1 MDIIQLPEGESF
13 VVGSREN
20 RPIMNHLIKVADP
33 VLIFCTNG
41 NAQATVNLKE
51 YKMEKNTLLFFFPGS
66 IVSFFE
72 STSDFKCTYFVCA
85 DEILREASFRFDHSF
100 FASLRENPLVRPA
113 SQYLFAIQ
121 SFFHYMTYLNED
133 KEHSFRLQILKNAL
147 QCFLMD
153 LCDKAHKGEISNNL
167 WNANR
172 KEVIFNRFMELVHTH
187 YIEERE
193 VAYYADKLCI
203 SPRYLSSV
211 VRSVRSDVTPKAII
225 DSFVVLEI
233 KALLQSTNLS
243 IQEIADRLHFPDQS
257 FFGRYFKKH
266 TGLMPSRYRAENKW
280 VEK

>member
-1 MDIIQLPEGESF
+1 
-13 VVGSREN
+13 
-20 RPIMNHLIKVADP
+20 
-33 VLIFCTNG
+33 
-41 NAQATVNLKE
+41 
-51 YKMEKNTLLFFFPGS
+51 
-66 IVSFFE
+66 
-72 STSDFKCTYFVCA
+72 
-85 DEILREASFRFDHSF
+85 
-100 FASLRENPLVRPA
+100 
-113 SQYLFAIQ
+113 
-121 SFFHYMTYLNED
+121 
-133 KEHSFRLQILKNAL
+133 
-147 QCFLMD
+147 MD

-172 KEVIFNRFMELVHTH
+172 KEVIFNRFMELVHNH

-193 VAYYADKLCI
+193 VAFYADKLCI

-211 VRSVRSDVTPKAII
+211 VRSVRIDVTPKAII